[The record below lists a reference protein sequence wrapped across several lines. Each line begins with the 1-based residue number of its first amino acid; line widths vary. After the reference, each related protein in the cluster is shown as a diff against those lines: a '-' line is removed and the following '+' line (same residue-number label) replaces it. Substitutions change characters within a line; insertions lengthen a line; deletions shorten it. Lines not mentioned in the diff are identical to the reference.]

1 MKTDKGDNMKEI
13 LSPSEIAEFTVE
25 VGVNKANM
33 KWWKQFILGI
43 MAGLFISL
51 AGNAASVAGYGVSG
65 VGTGKMVSG
74 ALFGTGLIMVLLAGA
89 ELFTGNCLVSM
100 AVLQRKVKAVSMLR
114 NWILVY
120 MGNLA
125 GGVLYT
131 FLMGQTTQMSMDGG
145 AMGAYAINSAYSK
158 CTMNFIPA
166 FVMGIFCNL
175 LVCIAVWV
183 SYSSKNVVGKIA
195 AMYFP
200 IWIFVTSGYEH
211 CVANMYY
218 IPMGIFAKLNDTAV
232 DAAYTIYGLDA
243 DKLSQVN
250 WSNFFITN
258 LIPVTLGN
266 IVGGVILV
274 GAVYWL
280 VYLKKDKKVED
291 DIKTN

>member
-1 MKTDKGDNMKEI
+1 MKEM
-13 LSPSEIAEFTVE
+13 LSPAEIAEYTVE
-25 VGVNKANM
+25 IGINKANM

-51 AGNAASVAGYGVSG
+51 AGNAASVAGYGVLG

-89 ELFTGNCLVSM
+89 ELFTGNCLISM
-100 AVLQRKVKAVSMLR
+100 AVFQKKVKVVSMLR
-114 NWILVY
+114 NWIIVY
-120 MGNLA
+120 IGNLA
-125 GGVLYT
+125 GGIVYT
-131 FLMGQTTQMSMDGG
+131 FLMGQTTQMGMDGG

-158 CTMNFIPA
+158 CTMSFLPA

-183 SYSSKNVVGKIA
+183 SYSSKNTVGKIA
-195 AMYFP
+195 AMFFP

-218 IPMGIFAKLNDTAV
+218 IPMGIFAKMNDTAV

-243 DKLSQVN
+243 DKLAQVN

-266 IVGGVILV
+266 ILGGVLLVGG
-274 GAVYWL
+274 VYWL
-280 VYLKKDKKVED
+280 VYLRKDRKDGDSKFT
-291 DIKTN
+291 KC